1 MNWNGT
7 VSLTTLVIS
16 LMPVIFYKKIPWIR
30 NFRSTLGR
38 VLWSFAFVM
47 IPSAAVSLY
56 SESALRDF
64 VQRRYQ
70 LRSSA
75 FTSYKRTGDILKIND
90 EVRIVES

>member
-1 MNWNGT
+1 
-7 VSLTTLVIS
+7 
-16 LMPVIFYKKIPWIR
+16 
-30 NFRSTLGR
+30 
-38 VLWSFAFVM
+38 M